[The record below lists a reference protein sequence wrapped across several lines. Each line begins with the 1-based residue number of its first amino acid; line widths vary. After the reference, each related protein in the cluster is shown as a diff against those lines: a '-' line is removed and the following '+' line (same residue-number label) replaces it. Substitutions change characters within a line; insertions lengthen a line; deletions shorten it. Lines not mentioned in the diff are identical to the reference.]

1 MSNLAARALS
11 SFVNTLFVIQC
22 WQCNVNWAARESCIS
37 QSPPKAQHEQQK
49 KANESDN
56 RREDWEYQFARHLFH
71 YTAHSISPAIDGI
84 IFYISHIYS
93 YRSARQTN
101 QCIGLK
107 LICFSLLYNDFFLYD
122 RGFYMNRQLTDGNR
136 VKCILLQQLLTLLSV
151 DCRAASISM
160 LVNSGSER
168 EFLRRLCFGF
178 DWMRVER
185 FDAVSL
191 ECDDT
196 EVSDCDLWKTREF
209 CSFHSTDLISV

>member
-22 WQCNVNWAARESCIS
+22 WQCNVNWAARELCIS

-107 LICFSLLYNDFFLYD
+107 LICFSLLYNDFFFIWPRILYESTAD
-122 RGFYMNRQLTDGNR
+122 WWKSSKMHPIAAITHAIIGG
-136 VKCILLQQLLTLLSV
+136 LQ
-151 DCRAASISM
+151 
-160 LVNSGSER
+160 G
-168 EFLRRLCFGF
+168 
-178 DWMRVER
+178 R
-185 FDAVSL
+185 FDINVG
-191 ECDDT
+191 
-196 EVSDCDLWKTREF
+196 
-209 CSFHSTDLISV
+209 